1 MRIAAVVVCT
11 YAFAASAV
19 PAATAAYPSAA
30 QRASRAGAAAAEA
43 PAPLVHGHLLTKR
56 WVLIGSNFQVAANVT
71 RVNGVLD
78 VAKAAGFNGAI
89 LSDVKFDR
97 LDDGSLIDAYYPQL
111 KAVLTHAR
119 GIGMTVLPA
128 TANFGYSSSIL
139 WHDPD
144 LAEGLPVKDAPF
156 TVVGDPGAPGGARLA
171 PEDDGVRIANG
182 DFEALP
188 ASGDTFP
195 GWAFQ
200 DAPGTATFVDRA
212 VKHGGSA
219 SLRMV
224 DLGTTNAG
232 SGNGRIHQR
241 LAVEPFRYY
250 HVSVW
255 VKTDGF
261 RGGDVRVLAL
271 GQNPSRT
278 LQWNSVPVQATRD
291 WTRFDVTF
299 NTLTHHEV
307 LFYLG
312 VWGGEKG
319 TIWWDDASIE
329 PGGFVNLIRRPGA
342 PLRLTSPNGAI
353 AYDEGR
359 DVEAVR
365 DPATGRVPYN
375 GVYDLW
381 HAPPVVAIPAGSRLR
396 VGDRLRA
403 SYYHMATIYGDQ
415 VTASLTEPKVFD
427 LVDGMLR
434 GTRRE
439 FAAADAF
446 GGWMLSHDEIRVGGW
461 DEAPRVGGGSPGD
474 ALAFN
479 VRTVVDR
486 ARAIDGGAPLYIWSD
501 MFDPFHNAG
510 DTNDPY
516 YLVNGNWSGSWAGLD
531 PGVTVINWNHG
542 AKAHE
547 SAAFFAGRGHHQL
560 LAGYYDTPPARFND
574 RQWLADLADVPGIDG
589 VLYCQWGSG
598 YDNLV
603 AWAEHVWGGAEWVT
617 LPAPSATAAPP
628 VATPTPGERATATA
642 TASGASERVYLPFGQ
657 RGR

>member
-1 MRIAAVVVCT
+1 MAP
-11 YAFAASAV
+11 V
-19 PAATAAYPSAA
+19 PAPI
-30 QRASRAGAAAAEA
+30 
-43 PAPLVHGHLLTKR
+43 VHGHILTKR
-56 WVLIGSNFQVAANVT
+56 WFLLQTNFQVAANVAK
-71 RVNGVLD
+71 VNGILD
-78 VAKAAGFNGAI
+78 SAKAAGFNGAI
-89 LSDVKFDR
+89 LSDGKFDR

-111 KAVLTHAR
+111 RAVLEHAR
-119 GIGMTVLPA
+119 SIDMTVLPA
-128 TANFGYSSSIL
+128 TASFGYSASLL

-156 TVVGDPGAPGGARLA
+156 RVAGGRLMPDA
-171 PEDDGVRIANG
+171 AADGVAIANG

-188 ASGDTFP
+188 GSGDTFP

-200 DAPGTATFVDRA
+200 DVPGTATFVDRA
-212 VKHGGSA
+212 VKHGGRA

-241 LAVEPFRYY
+241 FAVEPYRYY

-261 RGGDVRVLAL
+261 QGGDVRVLVL

-278 LQWNSVPVQATRD
+278 LQWNSVPVNATQD

-299 NTLTHHEV
+299 NALTHHEV

-312 VWGGEKG
+312 VWGGNKG
-319 TIWWDDASIE
+319 TIWWDDAAIE
-329 PGGFVNLIRRPGA
+329 PAGFVNLIRRPGA
-342 PLRLTSPNGAI
+342 PLRLTSPDGAI

-381 HAPPVVAIPAGSRLR
+381 HAPPSVAIPAGSRLHE
-396 VGDRLRA
+396 GDVVRA
-403 SYYHMATIYGDQ
+403 SYYHMATVYGDQ

-434 GTRRE
+434 STRRE

-461 DEAPRVGGGSPGD
+461 DEAPMAGGGSPGE

-479 VRTVVDR
+479 VRTVVDH
-486 ARAIDGGAPLYIWSD
+486 ARALDIDAPLYVWSD
-501 MFDPFHNAG
+501 MFDPFHNAA
-510 DTNDPY
+510 DTPDPY
-516 YLVNGNWSGSWAGLD
+516 YLVNGNWSGSWEGLD
-531 PGVTVINWNHG
+531 PAVTVINWNHG

-547 SAAFFAGRGHHQL
+547 SASFFAGRGNHQL
-560 LAGYYDTPPARFND
+560 LAGYYDTPPNRFND

-598 YDNLV
+598 FDNLA
-603 AWAEHVWGGAEWVT
+603 AWAQHVWGGAEWVT
-617 LPAPSATAAPP
+617 PPAAPSATAAAVPSVSATSTLPTSTATSTPAATDPP
-628 VATPTPGERATATA
+628 RSATA
-642 TASGASERVYLPFGQ
+642 TASPSGPTTPVPSGGRVWLPWGH
-657 RGR
+657 RGP